1 MLSSSCLCHVND
13 SCSCLLYEADWSLA
27 GRTSYIMELY
37 EIVKGEIKLSIS
49 RAQKPQYPTMQ
60 ELWSIL
66 GKCRPTWPARS
77 MTIMFKGLLKIVFIL
92 QHAVTLAWSFKVSKN
107 ISPVDID
114 LELHKSKWSR
124 EAALQKFKL
133 KNSHCWLQGLILFC
147 SPEKKGN
154 SKWEWR
160 KCWEGIM
167 ISSGFSTS
175 FQTNT
180 AVPEVWWSKL
190 FDLWHKK
197 LLQETIS
204 TLG

>member
-1 MLSSSCLCHVND
+1 MLSSSCLCYVND

-27 GRTSYIMELY
+27 GWTSYIMELY

-49 RAQKPQYPTMQ
+49 RAQNPQYPTIQ

-66 GKCRPTWPARS
+66 ERCRPYMA
-77 MTIMFKGLLKIVFIL
+77 
-92 QHAVTLAWSFKVSKN
+92 SKKHDCN
-107 ISPVDID
+107 VQRAAQNS
-114 LELHKSKWSR
+114 LH
-124 EAALQKFKL
+124 LTT
-133 KNSHCWLQGLILFC
+133 C
-147 SPEKKGN
+147 SPLWLDLSKCLKTLVPLTWTLSYTNLSEAEKQYCRN
-154 SKWEWR
+154 SSLRTVTADCKNLFFSVLLRRRETKWEWR

-167 ISSGFSTS
+167 ISSAFSTS